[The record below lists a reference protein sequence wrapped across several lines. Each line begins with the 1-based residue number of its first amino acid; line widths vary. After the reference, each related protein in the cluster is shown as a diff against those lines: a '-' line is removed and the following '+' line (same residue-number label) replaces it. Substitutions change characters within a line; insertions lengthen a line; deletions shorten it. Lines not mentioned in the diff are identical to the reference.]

1 MSLEDSINKLTVAVE
16 TLTKTLEESIPISGF
31 ALDMSTIGHAG
42 QLKTETTPAPA
53 AELEAPKKS
62 RKKAAAPVAEPA
74 SEPAP
79 EPAVEPEV
87 AIAVEGAG
95 PSEPA
100 PVAEPEVA
108 IAVVDEVRIIGP
120 NRHQIMDKL
129 KPVAEPVKITLQD
142 IRELA
147 QVALDNHK
155 LSGVRAINEKFGI
168 SRISHATEDQYAE
181 IHELL
186 TKLTHGTS

>member
-16 TLTKTLEESIPISGF
+16 NLTQTIINLNAAPPVWLTPNLVE
-31 ALDMSTIGHAG
+31 ALATS
-42 QLKTETTPAPA
+42 EPTPAPA
-53 AELEAPKKS
+53 AEPEAPKKL

-74 SEPAP
+74 P
-79 EPAVEPEV
+79 EPAVEPEP

-100 PVAEPEVA
+100 PEPV
-108 IAVVDEVRIIGP
+108 IGAM
-120 NRHQIMDKL
+120 HEL
-129 KPVAEPVKITLQD
+129 VKITLQD

-147 QVALDNHK
+147 QVALDNDK
-155 LSGVRAINEKFGI
+155 LSGVIAINKKFGLR
-168 SRISHATEDQYAE
+168 RISEATEDQYAE